1 MAETT
6 AQTPRSFLVLLG
18 LVVVCGSLVFAAS
31 VRLQQPFWSIQLA
44 LVIVVAALSE
54 FFSFE
59 LPNFTVVLAYPLAMS
74 AVVLGG
80 PAASGLV
87 AAASAVTVS
96 DLRRRRP
103 MSIMA
108 FNLFSLILVSCLAGW
123 TYVLLNGRVLATSD
137 GSLKALT
144 ILDFPETLFA
154 MAGCAAVSALGN
166 LILTSLGISLYQG
179 LGFRKIFISGI
190 PFVSTQ
196 LALPFVG
203 LLMAQ
208 VMAFHVLT
216 LPLFVFPLAVA
227 QKFYQRST
235 KLRDA
240 YTDTVRSLVGALE
253 AKDPYTRGHS
263 ERVADYALEIG
274 CALRLDDAAMQRLE
288 YAALL
293 HDLGKLAVPGVVLTK
308 PGQLTQGESELIR
321 EHPARG
327 ADMVARI
334 PPLKDLAIYVG
345 KHHEWYAGGGYP
357 DSVTA
362 ADIPQIARI
371 LSIADS
377 YDAMTTTR
385 AYRPALSRQAAI
397 AELERGAGT
406 QFDPELVRVFVDG
419 QIGASDL
426 AQTDSVHHEVPL
438 SATAKAVQT

>member
-1 MAETT
+1 MAETK
-6 AQTPRSFLVLLG
+6 AHIPRSFFVLLI
-18 LVVVCGSLVFAAS
+18 LVMFCGGLVFALS
-31 VRLQQPFWSIQLA
+31 LRYQQPFWSIQLA
-44 LVIVVAALSE
+44 FVIVVAALSE

-80 PAASGLV
+80 PVASGLV

-96 DLRRRRP
+96 DIRRRRP
-103 MSIMA
+103 LSIIA
-108 FNLFSLILVSCLAGW
+108 FNLFSLVLVSCLAGW
-123 TYVLLNGRVLATSD
+123 TYVLLNGHVLAMST
-137 GSLKALT
+137 GSLDTLT
-144 ILDFPETLFA
+144 IEHFPVTLIA

-166 LILTSLGISLYQG
+166 LVLTSMGISLYQG
-179 LGFRKIFISGI
+179 LRFRTIFISGI

-208 VMAFHVLT
+208 VMAIHVLT

-235 KLRDA
+235 NLREA
-240 YTDTVRSLVGALE
+240 YADTVRSLVGALE

-263 ERVADYALEIG
+263 ERVADYALELG
-274 CALRLDDAAMQRLE
+274 RALGFDDAAMQRVE

-293 HDLGKLAVPGVVLTK
+293 HDLGKLAVPGIVLTK
-308 PGQLTQGESELIR
+308 PDRLTKPETDLIR

-327 ADMVARI
+327 AAMVARI
-334 PPLKDLAIYVG
+334 PPLKDLANYVG
-345 KHHEWYAGGGYP
+345 THHERYGGGGYP
-357 DSVTA
+357 GSISA
-362 ADIPQIARI
+362 AEIPQIARM

-385 AYRPALSRQAAI
+385 AYRPAMGRGAAI

-406 QFDPELVRVFVDG
+406 QFDPELVRIFINTRIGTDDHAAHVLAGDG
-419 QIGASDL
+419 
-426 AQTDSVHHEVPL
+426 PFL
-438 SATAKAVQT
+438 SASVKVVQA